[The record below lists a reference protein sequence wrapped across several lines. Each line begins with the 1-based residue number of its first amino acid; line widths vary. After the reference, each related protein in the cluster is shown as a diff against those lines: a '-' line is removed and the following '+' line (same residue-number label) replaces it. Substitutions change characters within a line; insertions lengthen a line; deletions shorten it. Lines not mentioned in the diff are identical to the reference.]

1 MAEKKKKKYLMRRS
15 SDARK
20 RDKEL
25 QQNPNR
31 YDRRVEIGNSA
42 QNPFEM
48 TSTQVNPFTGATKRT
63 FSSLRLE
70 NIKRKNPRSSTI
82 YAHGTPPAQEASKL
96 TSNRWG
102 YVTEKY
108 RAIDDDTPSKQSRA
122 RNKKYLAKRKSIR
135 KKGTQHLS
143 TSKTLTDKEKVARY
157 KRKQKK

>member
-20 RDKEL
+20 RDKAL
-25 QQNPNR
+25 QQNPDR
-31 YDRRVEIGNSA
+31 WDRRVTIGNSA
-42 QNPFEM
+42 MNPFEM

-63 FSSLRLE
+63 RTSLRII
-70 NIKRKNPRSSTI
+70 NIKRKNPISSTI

-96 TSNRWG
+96 TTNEWWG
-102 YVTEKY
+102 HSSKY
-108 RAIDDDTPSKQSRA
+108 RAIDDDTPSKKSRA
-122 RNKKYLAKRKSIR
+122 WNKKYLAKRNSIR

-157 KRKQKK
+157 KKKEKK

>member
-1 MAEKKKKKYLMRRS
+1 MADKKKKKYLMRRS

-25 QQNPNR
+25 QQNPNY
-31 YDRRVEIGNSA
+31 YDPRVEIGNSA
-42 QNPFEM
+42 ANPFEM

-63 FSSLRLE
+63 FSSLRRR
-70 NIKRKNPRSSTI
+70 NIVRKNPISSTT
-82 YAHGTPPAQEASKL
+82 YAHGTPSEQEASKL
-96 TSNRWG
+96 TENTWG
-102 YVTEKY
+102 YVMKKY

>member
-1 MAEKKKKKYLMRRS
+1 MTKKKRKYLMRRS

-20 RDKEL
+20 RQKRF
-25 QQNPNR
+25 QQNPSY
-31 YDRRVEIGNSA
+31 YDKRVELGSA
-42 QNPFEM
+42 MDPYEM
-48 TSTQVNPFTGATKRT
+48 TSTEVNPFTGATKRT

-96 TSNRWG
+96 TENHWG

-122 RNKKYLAKRKSIR
+122 RNKKYLAKRKVIR

-143 TSKTLTDKEKVARY
+143 TSKTLTDKEKVAKY
-157 KRKQKK
+157 KKKQKK